1 MEAVQGLN
9 EWVGVMKKNK
19 TNMKQYGEVFGLEG
33 CMYTAEG
40 REKERE
46 GGMRSV
52 RRFKCSFVPAVL
64 CIDVCVVIRVSVKK
78 PPLQIEV
85 LSVY

>member
-1 MEAVQGLN
+1 
-9 EWVGVMKKNK
+9 
-19 TNMKQYGEVFGLEG
+19 
-33 CMYTAEG
+33 MYTAEG
-40 REKERE
+40 REKEGE

-64 CIDVCVVIRVSVKK
+64 CTDVCVVIRVSVKK